1 MIRGGEENRQ
11 QVNVLITCKGWKIR
25 NAAELHRKEKSGG
38 EKRRRKRGGDKK
50 ECASSATC

>member
-38 EKRRRKRGGDKK
+38 EKREEEKGR
-50 ECASSATC
+50 